1 MTNPD
6 LATAGLPVARSNIA
20 PWTGLAALL
29 AISSPTL
36 AQSPRSATP
45 ATGAFAPAPAVSSTA
60 PAAPAPA
67 ATATPTPAA
76 STAGTAAPASAAPAP
91 AAPTLATPPA
101 TTPAATPATPAAAPP
116 IPLPPQAPFD
126 LGRADIQKFVDDV
139 ATRNAIPRGDILAL
153 LGKAVA
159 QPKIIEA
166 MTRPAERVS
175 PWWEYRARFLTEQ
188 RIREG
193 VEFWQQH
200 RERLERVEQETG
212 VGAPYVIAILGVET
226 YYGRIKGSWRVLD
239 ALMTLGFEYPP
250 RASFFRSELE
260 QFLLLA
266 REEKVDAG
274 TALGSYAGAM
284 GAPQFMPSSYRR
296 YAVDG
301 SDDSSR
307 NLFADWDDVVA
318 SVANYFKAH
327 GWQAG
332 APVLVEA
339 AADPALMATLDPRN
353 LQLDQTVAGL
363 RQRGV
368 AFEAPV
374 PADTAAIL
382 IPAELQD
389 RPNVRV
395 GFQNFQV
402 ITRYNR
408 SIRYAMAVHD
418 LAQAIAARANAP
430 EATAGSAGR

>member
-1 MTNPD
+1 MTKPP
-6 LATAGLPVARSNIA
+6 AAAARLPAALVVGVVCA
-20 PWTGLAALL
+20 LAAP
-29 AISSPTL
+29 AAPCTN
-36 AQSPRSATP
+36 APSAHAPAAVT
-45 ATGAFAPAPAVSSTA
+45 ATGAAPAVPAPAPAPAPASPSTA
-60 PAAPAPA
+60 PAAPP
-67 ATATPTPAA
+67 
-76 STAGTAAPASAAPAP
+76 
-91 AAPTLATPPA
+91 L
-101 TTPAATPATPAAAPP
+101 
-116 IPLPPQAPFD
+116 PLPPQAPFD
-126 LGRADIQKFVDDV
+126 LERADIKAFVDEV
-139 ATRNAIPRGDILAL
+139 AARHGIPRADLLAL

-193 VEFWQQH
+193 VDFWAQH

-212 VGAPYVIAILGVET
+212 VAAPYVIAILGVET
-226 YYGRIKGSWRVLD
+226 FYGRIKGSWRVLD

-250 RASFFRSELE
+250 RGAFFRSELE

-266 REEKVDAG
+266 REEKVDPG
-274 TALGSYAGAM
+274 SALGSYAGAM
-284 GAPQFMPSSYRR
+284 GAPQFIPSSYRR
-296 YAVDG
+296 YAIDG
-301 SDDSSR
+301 GEDGRR

-339 AADPALMATLDPRN
+339 EADPSVMATLDPRN
-353 LQLDQTVAGL
+353 LQLNETVAGL
-363 RQRGV
+363 RGRGI
-368 AFEAPV
+368 AFDASV
-374 PADTAAIL
+374 PPETAAIL
-382 IPAELQD
+382 VPAELQD
-389 RPNVRV
+389 RANVRV

-418 LAQAIAARANAP
+418 LAQAIAARADAP
-430 EATAGSAGR
+430 DDDAGSPGR

>member
-1 MTNPD
+1 
-6 LATAGLPVARSNIA
+6 V
-20 PWTGLAALL
+20 
-29 AISSPTL
+29 
-36 AQSPRSATP
+36 
-45 ATGAFAPAPAVSSTA
+45 
-60 PAAPAPA
+60 AAP
-67 ATATPTPAA
+67 
-76 STAGTAAPASAAPAP
+76 
-91 AAPTLATPPA
+91 L
-101 TTPAATPATPAAAPP
+101 
-116 IPLPPQAPFD
+116 PLPQQAAFD
-126 LGRADIQKFVDDV
+126 LDRRDIQVFVDDV
-139 ATRNAIPRGDILAL
+139 AARHDIPRAELLAL

-193 VEFWQQH
+193 VDFWAQH
-200 RERLERVEQETG
+200 RERLERVAEQTG
-212 VGAPYVIAILGVET
+212 VAAEYVIAIIGVET
-226 YYGRIKGSWRVLD
+226 FYGRIKGSWRVLD

-250 RASFFRSELE
+250 RGAFFRAELE

-266 REEKVDAG
+266 REEKVDAA

-284 GAPQFMPSSYRR
+284 GAPQFIPSSYRR
-296 YAVDG
+296 YAIDG
-301 SDDSSR
+301 GEDGAR
-307 NLFADWDDVVA
+307 NLFVDWDDIVA
-318 SVANYFKAH
+318 SVANYFKVH

-332 APVLVEA
+332 GPVLVDAE
-339 AADPALMATLDPRN
+339 ADPALMATLDPRN
-353 LQLDQTVAGL
+353 LALNETVAGL

-368 AFEAPV
+368 AFEAPAA
-374 PADTAAIL
+374 PGTAAIL

-418 LAQAIAARANAP
+418 LAEAIAARATAP
-430 EATAGSAGR
+430 DS

>member
-6 LATAGLPVARSNIA
+6 LATAGLPVARVPHARWQI
-20 PWTGLAALL
+20 ALL
-29 AISSPTL
+29 TGVATLLAMPSTAL
-36 AQSPRSATP
+36 AQSPRTAASSTGP
-45 ATGAFAPAPAVSSTA
+45 AAPASGT
-60 PAAPAPA
+60 APAPA
-67 ATATPTPAA
+67 ATAPAAATPSPAAAPAA
-76 STAGTAAPASAAPAP
+76 S
-91 AAPTLATPPA
+91 PA
-101 TTPAATPATPAAAPP
+101 TAPGSAPPP
-116 IPLPPQAPFD
+116 IPLPPQARFD

-139 ATRNAIPRGDILAL
+139 ATRNAIPRADILAL

-193 VEFWQQH
+193 VDFWQQH
-200 RERLERVEQETG
+200 RERLERVEQDTG
-212 VGAPYVIAILGVET
+212 VAAPYVIAILGVET

-250 RASFFRSELE
+250 RATFFRSELE

-266 REEKVDAG
+266 REEKVDAEA
-274 TALGSYAGAM
+274 ALGSYAGAM

-301 SDDSSR
+301 SEDSSR

-339 AADPALMATLDPRN
+339 AADPAVMATLDPRN

-363 RQRGV
+363 RQRGI

-430 EATAGSAGR
+430 EPGAGASAR